1 MKKHKLLFGIGL
13 FVATLLGALT
23 ISRGNAFAATKTWDG
38 GGADDKFSTGA
49 NWDGDT
55 APANGDSLVFPM
67 DTIFSGDCS
76 ADLTFN
82 NDLDSNS
89 ITLSGIS
96 TSGAKPSGCYSYINV
111 TGNNF
116 KLSGDFSPLESYQV
130 NLGVGILADGDITI
144 KNAIFNYGEP
154 VLDIGNHTVTVI
166 DGVLYSVSGT
176 GTLILDSVSQGGGG
190 GGCLS
195 LPYSHPVASD
205 SPSFSGNIV
214 VQGYQPLFVTSRAND
229 IANKASSIS
238 FVGGNSGLYLVTD
251 NGSDMTFNKDF
262 TINGG
267 SINVIQAKGED
278 CITPAAN
285 TTVNLS
291 GVVTVGAS
299 TNVSLDH
306 ANLKFGGVLNGKD
319 NLQVQP
325 GGSGSVTYPDG
336 SSVNSEMRVVTISK
350 LEDCSNV
357 YNAQSANNKVLVD
370 FDCSESILGTV
381 DYPFQ
386 VKGILG
392 GTGKIG
398 GYSKILAGGVI
409 APGHSPGTLTVGNI
423 EWVEGGIYEFEIGKD
438 GGDQIIANGTVT
450 LGNGTLKVLR
460 FEDYVPKANDVYT
473 IIANDGSD
481 ALTGTFKDLPE
492 GATFTNSDGG
502 VYKISYKGGD
512 GNDVTITVVTAPKVP
527 NTGFAMLKNNP
538 LLTLLATTGSALA
551 IAFVAR
557 KTTIKKQA

>member
-1 MKKHKLLFGIGL
+1 MLFGIGL

-23 ISRGNAFAATKTWDG
+23 ISRGSAFAAVKTWDG
-38 GGADDKFSTGA
+38 EGADDNFSTGA

-82 NDLDSNS
+82 NDLDPNS

-96 TSGAKPSGCYSYINV
+96 TSGEKPSGCYHLINV
-111 TGNNF
+111 TGNDL
-116 KLSGDFSPLESYQV
+116 KLSGNFSPLESTHMYV
-130 NLGVGILADGDITI
+130 GVGIIADGDITI
-144 KNAIFNYGEP
+144 QNVIFNPMGEP
-154 VLDIGNHTVTVI
+154 ILDIGSHAVTVI
-166 DGVLYSVSGT
+166 DTSLYSVSGT
-176 GTLILDSVSQGGGG
+176 GALILDSVVQSGGGG
-190 GGCLS
+190 DCLS
-195 LPYSHPVASD
+195 IPYSNPVLDD
-205 SPSFSGNIV
+205 SPNFSGSIV
-214 VQGYQPLFVTSRAND
+214 VQGYQALMVTPRAND
-229 IANKASSIS
+229 IANKASSVS
-238 FVGGNSGLYLVTD
+238 VVGGNSSLWFITD
-251 NGSDMTFNKDF
+251 KGSDMTFNKNFIID
-262 TINGG
+262 GG
-267 SINVIQAKGED
+267 RVRLSQAYGED
-278 CITPAAN
+278 CATPATN

-291 GVVTVGAS
+291 GVVTIGAS
-299 TNVSLDH
+299 TKVYLDH
-306 ANLKFGGVLNGKD
+306 ANLKFSGTLNGKD

-336 SSVNSEMRVVTISK
+336 SSVSSEMEVVTISK

-381 DYPFQ
+381 DYPFK

-409 APGHSPGTLTVGNI
+409 APGHSPGTLTVGDI
-423 EWVEGGIYEFEIGKD
+423 EWEEGGIYEFEIGKD
-438 GGDQIIANGTVT
+438 GADQIVANGTVT

-481 ALTGTFKDLPE
+481 AVTGTFKDLPE

-557 KTTIKKQA
+557 KTTTKKQA

>member
-1 MKKHKLLFGIGL
+1 M
-13 FVATLLGALT
+13 
-23 ISRGNAFAATKTWDG
+23 
-38 GGADDKFSTGA
+38 
-49 NWDGDT
+49 
-55 APANGDSLVFPM
+55 
-67 DTIFSGDCS
+67 
-76 ADLTFN
+76 
-82 NDLDSNS
+82 
-89 ITLSGIS
+89 
-96 TSGAKPSGCYSYINV
+96 
-111 TGNNF
+111 
-116 KLSGDFSPLESYQV
+116 
-130 NLGVGILADGDITI
+130 
-144 KNAIFNYGEP
+144 
-154 VLDIGNHTVTVI
+154 
-166 DGVLYSVSGT
+166 
-176 GTLILDSVSQGGGG
+176 
-190 GGCLS
+190 
-195 LPYSHPVASD
+195 
-205 SPSFSGNIV
+205 
-214 VQGYQPLFVTSRAND
+214 VTSRAND

-251 NGSDMTFNKDF
+251 KGSDTSFNKDF

-267 SINVIQAKGED
+267 FINVTQAVGDD
-278 CITPAAN
+278 CATPITN
-285 TTVNLS
+285 TTASLG
-291 GVVTVGAS
+291 GVVTVEAS
-299 TNVSLDH
+299 TKVYLDH
-306 ANLKFGGVLNGKD
+306 ANLKFGGVLHGKD

-336 SSVNSEMRVVTISK
+336 SSVSSEMRVETISK
-350 LEDCSNV
+350 QDDCNLISHAGV
-357 YNAQSANNKVLVD
+357 SNNKVILNV
-370 FDCSESILGTV
+370 DCSEDIGSNPG
-381 DYPFQ
+381 YPFT
-386 VKGILG
+386 VAGILSG
-392 GTGKIG
+392 VGKVG
-398 GYSKILAGGVI
+398 HLKIISGGVI

-481 ALTGTFKDLPE
+481 AVTGTFKDLPE